1 MSIRTRILVPMFV
14 ILALAAATSLVMA
27 VAGQSD
33 RDALA
38 SVADRALRASVSSRN
53 ATTDFDAGA
62 TVLAE
67 VVGMTHFVAP
77 ESIAERFDGAATR
90 TEQDLRDLDAAALS
104 GKMGELTRHARE
116 TFAAWRRDAK
126 GLLGLEPMKEIATAE
141 LMRRRD
147 KEMEGLWRAIV
158 AQSGADARSAMAE
171 ASAYARDKSFW
182 LVGLAGALLLAG
194 VVGSSLVARNITRPL
209 EGLVS
214 QAGRLAEG
222 DTSVIFEALG
232 RRDEIGAISAAVAR
246 FRDNVLA
253 AHNAEEE
260 AERRRAETEQFQ
272 AAAEALREQER
283 HQSQMVDTLADAL
296 GRIAAGDLTTRI
308 DVALAGR
315 FEKIKHDFNNAA
327 EQLEAA
333 LGEVN
338 GTAFAIRAR
347 ADELSGGSDKLSQ
360 RTEQQAARVEE
371 TAAALEQMSESMKS
385 AADGAAHAKKIVDT
399 ADADAKGSA
408 LIVRKAESAMEAIAE
423 SARKISQIIGVID
436 DISLQTNLLALN
448 AGVEAARA
456 GDAGKGFAVV
466 AQEVRSL
473 ALRSADAAREIKQ
486 LIGTSSAQV
495 NEGVTAVG
503 DTGKALGRIVE
514 QVAMINK
521 IVSDIAGGVR
531 EQSTGL
537 ASINQAIA
545 SIDRSTQDNAA
556 MVGESTTVTAALAS
570 ESAQLARL
578 VERFRI
584 GRAVMLSGKGA
595 TTRRAA

>member
-1 MSIRTRILVPMFV
+1 M
-14 ILALAAATSLVMA
+14 
-27 VAGQSD
+27 
-33 RDALA
+33 
-38 SVADRALRASVSSRN
+38 
-53 ATTDFDAGA
+53 
-62 TVLAE
+62 
-67 VVGMTHFVAP
+67 
-77 ESIAERFDGAATR
+77 
-90 TEQDLRDLDAAALS
+90 
-104 GKMGELTRHARE
+104 
-116 TFAAWRRDAK
+116 
-126 GLLGLEPMKEIATAE
+126 
-141 LMRRRD
+141 
-147 KEMEGLWRAIV
+147 
-158 AQSGADARSAMAE
+158 
-171 ASAYARDKSFW
+171 
-182 LVGLAGALLLAG
+182 
-194 VVGSSLVARNITRPL
+194 
-209 EGLVS
+209 S